1 MTAFSSLINQ
11 FSQAPTTCGDLVS
24 SAKLFLVRLR
34 GCDREPSTFTVEF
47 SAAVA
52 IGNQT
57 VSLELTAPVATPA
70 LSLFLKRGTRL
81 YRASGTAPYV
91 EYVQLAEDVTLV
103 EGVPQTGIAIEPALS
118 VIAINSTAEI
128 LEVLPV
134 TAARNVPVEYNVT
147 TDNTKRTVDGLKG
160 NMTVTGVAPTIST
173 EIFYDLGDASVWAEG
188 FVLDALQT
196 GSEIYV
202 IRYSSGGESFLAGAC
217 KISQFGETDEVDA
230 TAKLSVT
237 LAFQNNYVLVR
248 PYRYLSVGQK
258 AAAQELRRQLG
269 LPQYAA

>member
-24 SAKLFLVRLR
+24 SAKLFFVRLR

-47 SAAVA
+47 STAVDVDDA
-52 IGNQT
+52 T
-57 VSLELTAPVATPA
+57 VDLELIAPVATPA

-81 YRASGTAPYV
+81 YRASGAAPYD
-91 EYVQLAEDVTLV
+91 EYVQLAEDITLV
-103 EGVPQTGIAIEPALS
+103 EGIPQTGIAIEPALS
-118 VIAINSTAEI
+118 VIAVSSTSEI

-147 TDNTKRTVDGLKG
+147 TDNTKRTTDGLKG

-237 LAFQNNYVLVR
+237 LAFQNNYSLVR
-248 PYRYLSVGQK
+248 PYRYLSVSQK
-258 AAAQELRRQLG
+258 AAAQEVRRQLG
-269 LPQYAA
+269 IPQYAA